1 MSDICEAPSAVRNE
15 KDLHVDPKSKPKS
28 KSNLIFYLLGMT

>member
-15 KDLHVDPKSKPKS
+15 KDLQLDPKSKAKS
-28 KSNLIFYLLGMT
+28 KSNLYSIC